1 MVKPPPTHGLVPT
14 RPEPDEASTALRA
27 IMKAWELDRYDAAA
41 LVGFAGSDLTTIDW
55 TEDRRMRVAY
65 LIELDR
71 ALIAL
76 NPKIGAARWL
86 AAPNP
91 GPFFDGNSPLQMLTG
106 STREMA
112 ELVRQVWRWAA
123 GRS

>member
-1 MVKPPPTHGLVPT
+1 MPT
-14 RPEPDEASTALRA
+14 RPEPEEASTALRR
-27 IMKAWELDRYDAAA
+27 ILKAWELDQFDAAA
-41 LVGFAGSDLTTIDW
+41 LVGIAGSDLAAIDW
-55 TEDRRMRVAY
+55 TEDRLMRVAY

-71 ALIAL
+71 ALTAL
-76 NPKIGAARWL
+76 NPKIGAARWI

-112 ELVRQVWRWAA
+112 ELVRQVRRWAA
-123 GRS
+123 GSR